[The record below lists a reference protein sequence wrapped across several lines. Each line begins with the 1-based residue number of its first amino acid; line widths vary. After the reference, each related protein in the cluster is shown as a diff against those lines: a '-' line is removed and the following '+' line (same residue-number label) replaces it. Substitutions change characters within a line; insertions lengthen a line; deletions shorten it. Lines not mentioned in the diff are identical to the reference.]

1 MSDKA
6 REPLNDYRVPNLAGK
21 IRLYTQAL
29 VQVPLYRFGEL
40 GNILYTVGKNMMEG
54 VVLYTMF
61 TMAENELK
69 VAAVLGVAVKYAYPG
84 ISVISSNYTSGFI
97 DHLESSVSSL
107 RQIPRLIKAQV
118 GVGCGQALG
127 GLLLFCCF
135 PPAFKWL
142 FYDLSWRNYLLVA
155 LYLLHHVFDGSA
167 QILEGRTWF
176 KIIEISLRTGS
187 RSDLSVNFWVL
198 YDLSQNVHLLL
209 GQSFLWGSLLL
220 TSLSVGRLTSIPVM
234 GAALLGLVLVVSA
247 KFILPFAYYRDHKDL
262 RRNPLCE

>member
-1 MSDKA
+1 MNDKT
-6 REPLNDYRVPNLAGK
+6 RKLLKDYRVPNLAGK
-21 IRLYTQAL
+21 IRLYFLAL
-29 VQVPLYRFGEL
+29 AKVPLYRFGEL

-97 DHLESSVSSL
+97 DHLESSVSPT
-107 RQIPRLIKAQV
+107 RQIQRLIKAQV

-135 PPAFKWL
+135 PPVFKWL
-142 FYDLSWRNYLLVA
+142 FYDLSWRNYLLVS

-176 KIIEISLRTGS
+176 KTIEISLRNGK
-187 RSDLSVNFWVL
+187 RSDLSDNFWVI
-198 YDLSQNVHLLL
+198 YAFSQNVQLLL
-209 GQSFLWGSLLL
+209 GQSFLWGALLL
-220 TSLSVGRLTSIPVM
+220 TSLSTNRLNSIPIM
-234 GAALLGLVLVVSA
+234 GAVLLGLALVVST
-247 KFILPFAYYRDHKDL
+247 KFILPFAYYRNYKGL
-262 RRNPLCE
+262 RRNLW